1 MVDGHTTNTES
12 EGAVTRLLE
21 REPPEG
27 YRAEWTRHV
36 AEHKTVNTAELRSC
50 MVFRIGTSFLA
61 VPTNVVEVVAE
72 DSAFHTIPQR
82 RSGIALTLTNVRGE
96 LLLCVSLDA
105 LLGIGISAE
114 VNPSNGRKVHRRLI
128 ACRKQHERFAFP
140 VDEIVGVEHYRADQI
155 NDLPATLA
163 GSTSNYTRGLLT
175 IRNRTIAFLD
185 EDLLFAAL
193 GKNLL

>member
-1 MVDGHTTNTES
+1 MVDAHTTNTES

-36 AEHKTVNTAELRSC
+36 AEQKTVNTAELRSC

-82 RSGIALTLTNVRGE
+82 RSGIARVAGRTARYRN
-96 LLLCVSLDA
+96 
-105 LLGIGISAE
+105 IGRSE
-114 VNPSNGRKVHRRLI
+114 PV
-128 ACRKQHERFAFP
+128 ERP
-140 VDEIVGVEHYRADQI
+140 KSS
-155 NDLPATLA
+155 PA
-163 GSTSNYTRGLLT
+163 SDRMQK
-175 IRNRTIAFLD
+175 
-185 EDLLFAAL
+185 AA
-193 GKNLL
+193 

>member
-1 MVDGHTTNTES
+1 M
-12 EGAVTRLLE
+12 
-21 REPPEG
+21 
-27 YRAEWTRHV
+27 
-36 AEHKTVNTAELRSC
+36 
-50 MVFRIGTSFLA
+50 
-61 VPTNVVEVVAE
+61 
-72 DSAFHTIPQR
+72 
-82 RSGIALTLTNVRGE
+82 RGE